1 MFRQPSSHLVYK
13 IPFISR
19 GILLYLKHVD
29 YFGLIKPGETLG
41 KISKSFMF
49 DQQLGESLQEKLLSE
64 PISSQPGSSASTDF
78 ILKET
83 NDDELLNN
91 PLEDGFLDDAQLPQM
106 LDQSEIEA
114 FVTTLWTVGEADLK
128 DFSHL
133 RNCNLENSRYGKV
146 FDQIGNE
153 KSIQK
158 RNSCL
163 VVTGQI
169 TQI

>member
-1 MFRQPSSHLVYK
+1 
-13 IPFISR
+13 
-19 GILLYLKHVD
+19 
-29 YFGLIKPGETLG
+29 
-41 KISKSFMF
+41 
-49 DQQLGESLQEKLLSE
+49 
-64 PISSQPGSSASTDF
+64 
-78 ILKET
+78 LKET

-114 FVTTLWTVGEADLK
+114 FVTTLWTVSEADLK
-128 DFSHL
+128 NFSHL
-133 RNCNLENSRYGKV
+133 RNCNLENSRYVKV
-146 FDQIGNE
+146 FDKIGKK